1 MPSILFYFFIS
12 SELDPLKIDQIVLP
26 LHSPP
31 VVNHFYPSVI
41 TPACFWLVVMCY
53 LRIFGDR
60 PRPPRIFSII
70 NFRRSFRL
78 PNDGTASAPHAPPRS
93 PLLSNTLSTVNADF
107 WLVVVSFHQHCHL
120 RSMIRPSL
128 SFFRRSICPPKR
140 QATVLPTRSYPS
152 SPFLQRNP

>member
-1 MPSILFYFFIS
+1 M
-12 SELDPLKIDQIVLP
+12 LP

-53 LRIFGDR
+53 LGIFGDR

-93 PLLSNTLSTVNADF
+93 TLLSNTLSTIDADF
-107 WLVVVSFHQHCHL
+107 WLIVVSFHQLCHL
-120 RSMIRPSL
+120 KSMIRPSL

-140 QATVLPTRSYPS
+140 QATILPTRSYPS
-152 SPFLQRNP
+152 SSFLQRNP